1 MGAIEL
7 RRMHAGW
14 AELEIPDTDFDI
26 AALHSVLDA
35 RRTERGMSWKAVA
48 REINRAEERNSVHPI
63 SPATIIGLKDKRWGV
78 EGDGVLQ
85 ILLWLDRTLESF
97 VPDHPGAT
105 RPEARLPRVPSG
117 WILRFDVQLIFSK
130 LDAQRSARQLTWS
143 EVAAEVGRFYTAQN
157 LKDMSKQKRTTF
169 PHVMRLARW
178 LRCPVVVLT
187 RVSYS

>member
-1 MGAIEL
+1 M
-7 RRMHAGW
+7 RGW

-26 AALHSVLDA
+26 AALHSAIDA

-85 ILLWLDRTLESF
+85 ILLWLDRTPESF

-117 WILRFDVQLIFSK
+117 RILRFDVQLIFSK

-157 LKDMSKQKRTTF
+157 LREKQSNSPQDCKPKRL
-169 PHVMRLARW
+169 PSCA
-178 LRCPVVVLT
+178 
-187 RVSYS
+187 SYFGSGTLY